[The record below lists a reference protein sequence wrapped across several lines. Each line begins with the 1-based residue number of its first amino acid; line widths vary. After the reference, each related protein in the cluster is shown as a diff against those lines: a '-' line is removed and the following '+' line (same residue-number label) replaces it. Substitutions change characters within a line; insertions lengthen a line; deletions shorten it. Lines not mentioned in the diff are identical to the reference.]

1 MAQFQVDYIEERDD
15 YLASSRG
22 CGFKPQQRRCVVA
35 SNKYL
40 INCLVLVQPD
50 FEINEVL
57 NSIII
62 VCVRCGG
69 WGVGEGFAIEW
80 DAWYF

>member
-1 MAQFQVDYIEERDD
+1 M
-15 YLASSRG
+15 
-22 CGFKPQQRRCVVA
+22 A

-40 INCLVLVQPD
+40 INCLVLLRSD

-62 VCVRCGG
+62 VPVRCGDG
-69 WGVGEGFAIEW
+69 GGVCH
-80 DAWYF
+80 

>member
-1 MAQFQVDYIEERDD
+1 MTNWRA
-15 YLASSRG
+15 RG
-22 CGFKPQQRRCVVA
+22 VAGSKPQQRRCVVA

-62 VCVRCGG
+62 VRVMCGG
-69 WGVGEGFAIEW
+69 GELGEGFAIEW
-80 DAWYF
+80 GYLVILGSH

>member
-1 MAQFQVDYIEERDD
+1 M
-15 YLASSRG
+15 
-22 CGFKPQQRRCVVA
+22 A

-50 FEINEVL
+50 FEINEVF

-62 VCVRCGG
+62 VRE
-69 WGVGEGFAIEW
+69 GVGGGVHH
-80 DAWYF
+80 

>member
-1 MAQFQVDYIEERDD
+1 M
-15 YLASSRG
+15 
-22 CGFKPQQRRCVVA
+22 A

-57 NSIII
+57 NSFII

-69 WGVGEGFAIEW
+69 GGGVAIEW
-80 DAWYF
+80 GCLVILGSHFFGVGGEVMFGPLLG

>member
-1 MAQFQVDYIEERDD
+1 MTK
-15 YLASSRG
+15 LASSRG
-22 CGFKPQQRRCVVA
+22 CGFEPQQRRCVVA

-40 INCLVLVQPD
+40 INCLVLVQSD

-62 VCVRCGG
+62 VSVRCGG
-69 WGVGEGFAIEW
+69 GGGGGVAIEW
-80 DAWYF
+80 GCLVILGSH

>member
-1 MAQFQVDYIEERDD
+1 M
-15 YLASSRG
+15 
-22 CGFKPQQRRCVVA
+22 A

-40 INCLVLVQPD
+40 INCLVLVQSD

-62 VCVRCGG
+62 VHVRC
-69 WGVGEGFAIEW
+69 WGVGGVCHRIGMFAH
-80 DAWYF
+80 FRLSLRSR

>member
-1 MAQFQVDYIEERDD
+1 M
-15 YLASSRG
+15 
-22 CGFKPQQRRCVVA
+22 A

-40 INCLVLVQPD
+40 ISCKVLVQPN

-62 VCVRCGG
+62 VRVRCGG
-69 WGVGEGFAIEW
+69 VGEVCH
-80 DAWYF
+80 

>member
-1 MAQFQVDYIEERDD
+1 M
-15 YLASSRG
+15 
-22 CGFKPQQRRCVVA
+22 A

-40 INCLVLVQPD
+40 INCLVLVQPN

-62 VCVRCGG
+62 VRVSYGGGG
-69 WGVGEGFAIEW
+69 WGEGLAIEW
-80 DAWYF
+80 GCLVI

>member
-1 MAQFQVDYIEERDD
+1 MPVR
-15 YLASSRG
+15 ASAKVLR
-22 CGFKPQQRRCVVA
+22 CG

-50 FEINEVL
+50 FEINNVL

-62 VCVRCGG
+62 VRVKCGV
-69 WGVGEGFAIEW
+69 GVGEGFAIEW
-80 DAWYF
+80 GCLVILGSH